1 MDEELFGRIAI
12 ERAYIISDDLERAL
26 QIQRD
31 IQEQRNTRKLLGIIM
46 LESGMISSDQLLE
59 ILRHIEER
67 QNTRYF

>member
-12 ERAYIISDDLERAL
+12 ERAYITSDDLERAL

-59 ILRHIEER
+59 ILRRIEER